1 MIVTCNQVCTSY
13 LDKPILKDLSF
24 TINEKD
30 KIGIVG
36 INGIGKSTLLKT
48 ILGDI
53 ELDSGIIYK
62 KKDLKVAYLPQNP
75 EFNENATILEEATRL
90 TKDQSEY
97 GVTSS
102 LNKMGLFEHDKLV
115 KHLSGGEKKRLG
127 IAVIL
132 VTQCDLLLLD
142 EPTNHLDIWMINF
155 LEKFLIKFS
164 KALVLVTHDRYF
176 LERVTNKIL
185 EIERPNSFGGN
196 GILYDANYSRFLE
209 LKAERLQNLKASERR
224 LSAILKKESEWI
236 KMNPQARSTKSKERI
251 ERFYKLEE
259 ESKEVTNIISD
270 QSSKIEISSS
280 KTRLSKKTIILD
292 NISKSINGKV
302 LFQNLSYNVNRF
314 DRLGIVG
321 PNGCGKT
328 TLFNCILG
336 LKQPDSGTITIGETC
351 NIGYFKQE
359 DEVLHTNIKIIDY
372 LKQYGENIKTKDGI
386 LSASQ
391 LLENYMF
398 SPDIQQ
404 MPVSILSG
412 GERRRLQLLT
422 VLIKNPNILF
432 LDEPTNDLDI
442 YTIELFE
449 NYLENFVGAV
459 IVVSHDRYF
468 LDKIVDH
475 LLVFENNNVK
485 ESLISI
491 TDYIQESVNSKKE
504 NNKQNK
510 TTNNKDENIPRFTSK
525 EKKEFQTIE
534 SEIETIE
541 KRLSE
546 IEKESLACGS
556 DYQRLMELQK
566 EKEELEQQLLEKL
579 ERWEYL
585 TDLNEKIQNQKRGNK
600 YE

>member
-1 MIVTCNQVCTSY
+1 M
-13 LDKPILKDLSF
+13 
-24 TINEKD
+24 
-30 KIGIVG
+30 
-36 INGIGKSTLLKT
+36 
-48 ILGDI
+48 
-53 ELDSGIIYK
+53 
-62 KKDLKVAYLPQNP
+62 
-75 EFNENATILEEATRL
+75 R
-90 TKDQSEY
+90 
-97 GVTSS
+97 
-102 LNKMGLFEHDKLV
+102 
-115 KHLSGGEKKRLG
+115 
-127 IAVIL
+127 
-132 VTQCDLLLLD
+132 
-142 EPTNHLDIWMINF
+142 
-155 LEKFLIKFS
+155 
-164 KALVLVTHDRYF
+164 
-176 LERVTNKIL
+176 
-185 EIERPNSFGGN
+185 
-196 GILYDANYSRFLE
+196 
-209 LKAERLQNLKASERR
+209 
-224 LSAILKKESEWI
+224 
-236 KMNPQARSTKSKERI
+236 
-251 ERFYKLEE
+251 
-259 ESKEVTNIISD
+259 
-270 QSSKIEISSS
+270 
-280 KTRLSKKTIILD
+280 
-292 NISKSINGKV
+292 KV

-491 TDYIQESVNSKKE
+491 TEYIQESVNSKKE

-534 SEIETIE
+534 AEIETIE